1 MTEENIKSEE
11 SLGNAQAVVPDEP
24 VTEVPAEEIPVV
36 DVPAEEVPAA
46 EVPAEKVS
54 ATEAVEETPAFEG
67 QPEEKKEKKPEEKK
81 EGQPEEKKEKK
92 PGKAVT
98 YFANAK
104 SGGDLVKKCFLLFL
118 LALVLAYVGLL
129 FWGLLDK
136 YIPTFYNGAYWAV
149 GTAAAFLLI
158 GIVLIFVIIARFV
171 RQNKKK
177 K

>member
-67 QPEEKKEKKPEEKK
+67 QLEEKK

-92 PGKAVT
+92 PGKVVT